1 MAITGIGSIYENRI
15 YENTYAS
22 KKKETA
28 EKEELKDAASVQEA
42 NVKDNYSYFQ
52 KNLTVW
58 QTKTRQYPTSIVKK
72 FHPRI
77 ILIVATI

>member
-28 EKEELKDAASVQEA
+28 EKEELKDAASV
-42 NVKDNYSYFQ
+42 
-52 KNLTVW
+52 
-58 QTKTRQYPTSIVKK
+58 KT
-72 FHPRI
+72 I
-77 ILIVATI
+77 ILICRKI